1 MSGEREERALE
12 LKVGIFVLIGL
23 AFIAFMA
30 FKFGRVGQGFFQ
42 SFYTLT
48 VEFPNANG
56 LIKNSDVQLAGARIG
71 YVADKPHIVQS
82 TGNVSVPI
90 NIQSA
95 IKIPRQTHF
104 QVGSSGLLG
113 DRFVEVVPDMKF
125 DPSKFN
131 PEDPSQRWNAGETI
145 IGEKSEGPLGPLQKQ
160 AEDVFDLLK
169 VEITKLTEVTD
180 KINNDV
186 LSEPNRQNISAT
198 FANLKTT
205 TEHIA
210 ETTKTLD
217 GVVQNA
223 NTVIESTKQTMGTIN
238 STAGDL
244 RSAIGDARKMLDS
257 ARGVLNK
264 AQTGDGP
271 LATLLNN
278 RELAENLKALVANLR
293 THGIL
298 FYKDR
303 AGRTVPQNQTR

>member
-1 MSGEREERALE
+1 
-12 LKVGIFVLIGL
+12 
-23 AFIAFMA
+23 
-30 FKFGRVGQGFFQ
+30 
-42 SFYTLT
+42 
-48 VEFPNANG
+48 
-56 LIKNSDVQLAGARIG
+56 
-71 YVADKPHIVQS
+71 
-82 TGNVSVPI
+82 
-90 NIQSA
+90 
-95 IKIPRQTHF
+95 
-104 QVGSSGLLG
+104 
-113 DRFVEVVPDMKF
+113 
-125 DPSKFN
+125 
-131 PEDPSQRWNAGETI
+131 
-145 IGEKSEGPLGPLQKQ
+145 
-160 AEDVFDLLK
+160 
-169 VEITKLTEVTD
+169 
-180 KINNDV
+180 
-186 LSEPNRQNISAT
+186 T